1 MCHVDNIPQSNW
13 QFYIFFPS
21 GKIMHCLTDG
31 NLSLI
36 KFGNNPQ
43 QMLASYLPSSLT
55 PIHTHMDRKQLTQQ

>member
-43 QMLASYLPSSLT
+43 QMLASLSSFLP
-55 PIHTHMDRKQLTQQ
+55 HTHSYTYG